1 MRKKISVSNLLLFA
15 EAWSLLAVAR
25 LVLIFIPFRKITP
38 VLGKNVTTQLPSP
51 SIKSTQPLQ
60 QNIRTAISRA
70 SRWSP
75 WRTACF
81 EQALAA
87 KIMLKNRKTVSI
99 VYFGVYK
106 KREKA
111 NAILAH
117 AWLESG
123 GVTVTG
129 GRNSYRFSVIAVFK
143 S

>member
-1 MRKKISVSNLLLFA
+1 MQQKTSIGNLLLFA

-25 LVLIFIPFRKITP
+25 LVLIFIPFRKITR
-38 VLGKNVTTQLPSP
+38 VLGKNITAQQPSP
-51 SIKSTQPLQ
+51 STESKQLLQ
-60 QNIRTAISRA
+60 QNIRKAISSA

-87 KIMLKNRKTVSI
+87 KIMLKNRKAVSI
-99 VYFGVYK
+99 VYFGIHRK
-106 KREKA
+106 SEEA
-111 NAILAH
+111 NSILAH

-129 GRNSYRFSVIAVFK
+129 GKNSYRCSVIAAFK